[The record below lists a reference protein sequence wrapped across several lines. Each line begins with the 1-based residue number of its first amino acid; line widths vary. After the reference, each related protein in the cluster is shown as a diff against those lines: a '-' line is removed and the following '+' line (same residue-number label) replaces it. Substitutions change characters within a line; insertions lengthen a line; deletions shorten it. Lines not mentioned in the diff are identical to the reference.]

1 MDEPL
6 SDIQIRILGTLMEK
20 QNTTPDLYPL
30 SLNSLTNACNQKN
43 SRNPVTSYSDKEIE
57 TELENLR
64 VRRLVQYKRDLGG
77 RVPKFEQLF
86 SREWGLKPDEHAVMC
101 VLMLRAAQTVGELR
115 TRTEPIH
122 KIESLQAVEEILER
136 FATRDFVVKLERQAG
151 ERDARWTHILTGA
164 PAIPVA
170 EASSSRSSGGGQD
183 LISRVEALEAEVL
196 TLRRMIEKLAGELGA
211 GETIAS

>member
-6 SDIQIRILGTLMEK
+6 LDIQIRILGTLMEK
-20 QNTTPDLYPL
+20 QITTPDLYPL

-57 TELENLR
+57 AELEVLR

-86 SREWGLKPDEHAVMC
+86 SREWGLKPEEHAVMC
-101 VLMLRAAQTVGELR
+101 VLMLRGAQTVGELR
-115 TRTEPIH
+115 TRTEPIY
-122 KIESLQAVEEILER
+122 KFESLQAVEDVLEK
-136 FATRDFVVKLERQAG
+136 FAERSFVVKLERQAG

-164 PAIPVA
+164 PAIP
-170 EASSSRSSGGGQD
+170 ESDGKSSAPRSGGGQD
-183 LISRVEALEAEVL
+183 LVSRVEALEAEVL
-196 TLRRMIEKLAGELGA
+196 ALRRELEGLKNPNHSD
-211 GETIAS
+211 GTD